1 MIGDRS
7 LFLRVLHAPPY
18 NLWVLSHCLMLAHP
32 SGYGVVGTSLET
44 LDLVHWGRDRKGNY
58 DREKLL
64 VMPTNGFS
72 VPTLM

>member
-1 MIGDRS
+1 
-7 LFLRVLHAPPY
+7 
-18 NLWVLSHCLMLAHP
+18 MLAHP

-64 VMPTNGFS
+64 VMPPSNFS